1 VGRITTPHL
10 EVEVLMSTLSSAQ
23 LATLVTRTKLVAN
36 ISGSDE
42 DTLLEILIED
52 LWAKMENHLD
62 RDVLSTSKDEILSI
76 GEDGIGILADPD
88 VTGIDFVGA
97 SFENALTVEYTGS
110 NLSPTVE
117 VTDVSVILREV
128 ASDGTTT
135 TTTKTFASSASVT
148 ALATAIDGT
157 TGWTG
162 TLVNNGDSTMLERRG
177 VRALVS
183 GGQLTLDRWAEY
195 DGYYETNYR
204 VGYIDFY
211 GSDGSDISTMRGYPY
226 HDIRVK
232 YTAGFSTI
240 PADVEYEIIFAA
252 KAAWNLKDKDLAVK
266 SEKLG
271 DYSYALSAQV
281 TFSPSSR
288 LSRYTRIS
296 L

>member
-1 VGRITTPHL
+1 
-10 EVEVLMSTLSSAQ
+10 MSTLSVAQ

-36 ISGSDE
+36 ISGSD
-42 DTLLEILIED
+42 DDDLLEVLITD
-52 LWAKMENHLD
+52 LWAKMETHLD
-62 RDVLSTSKDEILSI
+62 RDILSTDKDEILQI
-76 GEDGIGILADPD
+76 GQDGIGIFTDPD
-88 VTGIDFVGA
+88 VTGINFVGA
-97 SFENALTVEYTGS
+97 SFQDALTIEYTGS

-135 TTTKTFASSASVT
+135 TTTKTFAASASVT

-157 TGWTG
+157 SGWTA

-177 VRALVS
+177 VQAASL
-183 GGQLTLDRWAEY
+183 GLLTLQSWEQYTGEY
-195 DGYYETNYR
+195 QTDYKIGM
-204 VGYIDFY
+204 IDFY
-211 GSDGSDISTMRGYPY
+211 GSCGSGYPY
-226 HDIRVK
+226 HDVRVK

-240 PADVEYEIIFAA
+240 PSDVEYEIIFAA
-252 KAAWNLKDKDLAVK
+252 KAAWNLKDKDMAVK

-288 LSRYTRIS
+288 LARYSRVS